1 MYLINQSTSNTQTN
15 RAQLVS
21 ELDSTWIEEDKLE
34 DYLHA
39 LSEFPS
45 VMNCFVISK
54 LFLNFF
60 LLTGSFYEECYA

>member
-21 ELDSTWIEEDKLE
+21 EQDSTWMEEDKLE
-34 DYLHA
+34 DYLHT